1 MCQIILYHGQLVLG
15 HLPGGLVRTDN
26 KASNVVQ
33 DFSEFDVV
41 DIWRT
46 HNPEMKRYA
55 GGERVLINNV
65 D

>member
-1 MCQIILYHGQLVLG
+1 
-15 HLPGGLVRTDN
+15 LPGGLLRTG

-41 DIWRT
+41 DIWRI

-55 GGERVLINNV
+55 DGERVLINNV